1 MLLSLVDALLLSP
14 PWRKLCY
21 CLSSWVDAWPLTPR
35 LMDWSFAIVLCL
47 IFHFP
52 SVDAL
57 PPWLYLG
64 PLLIFV
70 DNHIHNVLGCFFSS
84 RFVRL
89 GGSSF
94 LFVCFSTYPVVCH
107 LLGAFV
113 TWRYA
118 GSRIYVIVILFRSSQ
133 WRETSLVKLN
143 YLFDIQNFQLP
154 YLTLS
159 STFIFYLVPPSILS
173 VNSHER

>member
-1 MLLSLVDALLLSP
+1 VHLHHAIVTSRCFAVVASLAEALLLSLLLGGCLAADSQANGLI
-14 PWRKLCY
+14 LCHRVVPDIPFS
-21 CLSSWVDAWPLTPR
+21 LGA
-35 LMDWSFAIVLCL
+35 
-47 IFHFP
+47 

-113 TWRYA
+113 TWRYD
-118 GSRIYVIVILFRSSQ
+118 GSRSYVIVILFRSSQ
-133 WRETSLVKLN
+133 
-143 YLFDIQNFQLP
+143 
-154 YLTLS
+154 
-159 STFIFYLVPPSILS
+159 
-173 VNSHER
+173 